1 MKTTNHIAKWIQAYF
16 MLLFC
21 ISTVIFTACNEDKLN
36 LDQEI
41 YGLGGNDEQKNEL
54 DKWIKSGSAAV
65 VIVGGAVSVKFKS
78 FVPFG
83 ISLAIVIVAIMG
95 LLVSN
100 KSRSNDKTNINLLFA
115 V

>member
-41 YGLGGNDEQKNEL
+41 YGLGGNDEQKMNWTNGYMKTIPKL
-54 DKWIKSGSAAV
+54 T
-65 VIVGGAVSVKFKS
+65 
-78 FVPFG
+78 
-83 ISLAIVIVAIMG
+83 IS
-95 LLVSN
+95 
-100 KSRSNDKTNINLLFA
+100 K
-115 V
+115 

>member
-41 YGLGGNDEQKNEL
+41 YGLGEMTSKKMN
-54 DKWIKSGSAAV
+54 WINGYMKT
-65 VIVGGAVSVKFKS
+65 IPKLT
-78 FVPFG
+78 
-83 ISLAIVIVAIMG
+83 IS
-95 LLVSN
+95 
-100 KSRSNDKTNINLLFA
+100 K
-115 V
+115 

>member
-41 YGLGGNDEQKNEL
+41 YGLVEMTSKKMNWTNGYMKTIPKL
-54 DKWIKSGSAAV
+54 T
-65 VIVGGAVSVKFKS
+65 
-78 FVPFG
+78 
-83 ISLAIVIVAIMG
+83 IS
-95 LLVSN
+95 
-100 KSRSNDKTNINLLFA
+100 K
-115 V
+115 